1 MKVKSDAPRTSG
13 LSVLKP
19 EDSFRFACHQGLD
32 CFTRCCRDTAIFLTP
47 YDILRMKNSLGISSE
62 SFLRDY
68 TIWLSNDAG
77 FPVVLMKMG
86 DDSARSCPFVTAEG
100 CRIYP
105 HRPWACRIFPLQPEH
120 AKPAEKADKQ
130 YYSVMDVSFCQGL
143 LEQEVYTV
151 AQWQEHQGI
160 PIYREMEKIF
170 KKITLNEFLSDQSI
184 RNEQI
189 RDMYYMACY
198 DLDRFRRFV
207 FESTFLKRF
216 ETEPAEVE
224 KIKKDDV
231 ELYRFAMKWIEY
243 GLIGQHVLTV
253 KSEVMAAKKRELGIR

>member
-47 YDILRMKNSLGISSE
+47 YDILRMKNALGISSE

-68 TIWLSNDAG
+68 TIRLSNDAG
-77 FPVVLMKMG
+77 FPVVLLKMG
-86 DDSARSCPFVTAEG
+86 NDAARSCPFVTAEG

-120 AKPAEKADKQ
+120 AKPAEKAGKQ
-130 YYSVMDVSFCQGL
+130 YY
-143 LEQEVYTV
+143 
-151 AQWQEHQGI
+151 
-160 PIYREMEKIF
+160 
-170 KKITLNEFLSDQSI
+170 
-184 RNEQI
+184 
-189 RDMYYMACY
+189 
-198 DLDRFRRFV
+198 
-207 FESTFLKRF
+207 F

-231 ELYRFAMKWIEY
+231 ELHRFAMKWIEY
-243 GLIGQHVLTV
+243 GLIGQHVLSL
-253 KSEVMAAKKRELGIR
+253 KPEVMAAKKRELGIR

>member
-1 MKVKSDAPRTSG
+1 
-13 LSVLKP
+13 
-19 EDSFRFACHQGLD
+19 
-32 CFTRCCRDTAIFLTP
+32 
-47 YDILRMKNSLGISSE
+47 
-62 SFLRDY
+62 
-68 TIWLSNDAG
+68 
-77 FPVVLMKMG
+77 
-86 DDSARSCPFVTAEG
+86 
-100 CRIYP
+100 
-105 HRPWACRIFPLQPEH
+105 LQPEH
-120 AKPAEKADKQ
+120 AKPAEKAGKQ
-130 YYSVMDVSFCQGL
+130 YYSVMDVPFCLGL
-143 LEQEVYTV
+143 GEQEESTV
-151 AQWQEHQGI
+151 VQWQEHQGI

-231 ELYRFAMKWIEY
+231 ELHRFAMKWIEY
-243 GLIGQHVLTV
+243 GLIGQHVLSL
-253 KSEVMAAKKRELGIR
+253 KPEVMAAKKRELGIR